1 VNVRRESLTN
11 CSGGLK
17 FCPKVVSS
25 CFAEYL
31 SLHGTA
37 VLGRLTRKNLCQ
49 ADWSSVFLLDKK
61 DDESI
66 RRPDALLL
74 YP

>member
-1 VNVRRESLTN
+1 MTN
-11 CSGGLK
+11 CFGGLK

-25 CFAEYL
+25 CFVEYL
-31 SLHGTA
+31 ILHGTA
-37 VLGRLTRKNLCQ
+37 VLGRLTRMNLCQ